1 MQQKICCIEVLITLL
16 DLYQNY
22 ATKAISCSQRDQ
34 NRRYTHWV
42 SHQFQL
48 HIGAWHEVKV
58 LVPIHQHH
66 SVPGSTLLVEK
77 DTMVIAA

>member
-1 MQQKICCIEVLITLL
+1 M
-16 DLYQNY
+16 Y
-22 ATKAISCSQRDQ
+22 AHAAKETKGRTEDA
-34 NRRYTHWV
+34 THWV

-77 DTMVIAA
+77 ETMVITALDPFLD